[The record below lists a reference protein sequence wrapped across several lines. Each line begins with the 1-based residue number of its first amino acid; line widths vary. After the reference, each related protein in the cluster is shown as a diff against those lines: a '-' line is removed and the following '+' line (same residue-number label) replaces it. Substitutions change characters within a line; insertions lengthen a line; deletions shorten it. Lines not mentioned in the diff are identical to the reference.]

1 MERFARAAEGLPRR
15 LRLLTATQLQNTM
28 AYVFG
33 SGIAVPSSFA
43 TVSRDDGLL
52 GVGTSFAGVTS
63 SQIETYQK
71 TAATVDALI
80 MSERYR
86 NFLMPCQPKD
96 EKAADDACAR
106 TYLSTVGRL
115 FYRRPLEPA
124 RLDEYVKDAN
134 EAASRLNNFY
144 TGLGTVLEGMLISP
158 RVLLVSE
165 RAEPDPKHP
174 GSERLDAYSL
184 ASRLSFF
191 LWNSIPDNELLT
203 LAEIAF
209 DHCSPGF

>member
-1 MERFARAAEGLPRR
+1 MSVKGAGRLQGCGPVNKLFSKTLAVIAAATLLSCSSHEPVKTAKTQIAPETQAATGNEPPRR

-96 EKAADDACAR
+96 EKAADDACAQI
-106 TYLSTVGRL
+106 GR
-115 FYRRPLEPA
+115 A
-124 RLDEYVKDAN
+124 HV
-134 EAASRLNNFY
+134 
-144 TGLGTVLEGMLISP
+144 
-158 RVLLVSE
+158 
-165 RAEPDPKHP
+165 
-174 GSERLDAYSL
+174 
-184 ASRLSFF
+184 
-191 LWNSIPDNELLT
+191 
-203 LAEIAF
+203 
-209 DHCSPGF
+209 